1 MGWFDFLR
9 SKRDPMRAAAE
20 RIDLEAGVLE
30 RCPVCHEIVDKQRD
44 DLLDTADRR
53 AAQLVAESDPLV
65 QSFRG
70 DLDRLK
76 RLLREVRAPRAFN
89 CRCEAGD

>member
-9 SKRDPMRAAAE
+9 SKPDPMRRAAE

-44 DLLDTADRR
+44 DRLGDADRR
-53 AAQLVAESDPLV
+53 AAQLVADEDPLV
-65 QSFRG
+65 RPFSG
-70 DLDRLK
+70 DLDRLQ
-76 RLLREVRAPRAFN
+76 RLLREVRKPYPFS
-89 CRCEAGD
+89 CRCEAFD